1 MKKKYIIAGNWKMN
15 PQTVEEAKRIAT
27 QVKKVALKTK
37 KIETVA
43 CPPFV
48 YSNLIKIDDGFSLG
62 AQDVYFE
69 QAGSFTGEV
78 SAEMLKS
85 IGAKYVIVG
94 HAERR
99 KMGDTDEIV
108 AQKLNAAVGAG
119 VQPIL
124 CVGEKERDQNGDYLG
139 VLKNQIITSLGK
151 LARKDVKQLVVA
163 YEPLWAIG
171 ATSAMTPADVRE
183 TALFIKK
190 VLSDTYGQEYA
201 LQVKILYGGSVTF
214 KNAKDIVALGQVDG
228 LLVGRESVNP
238 EGFNLILKE
247 IDAI

>member
-15 PQTVEEAKRIAT
+15 PQTAEEAKRIAT
-27 QVKKVALKTK
+27 SVKKVAVKMK

-48 YSNLIKIDDGFSLG
+48 YADLVKTADAFSLG

-85 IGAKYVIVG
+85 IGVKYVIVG

-99 KMGDTDEIV
+99 KMGDTDEVV
-108 AQKLNAAVGAG
+108 AQKLNAVIDAG
-119 VQPIL
+119 LFPIL
-124 CVGEKERDQNGDYLG
+124 CVGEKVRDEHGDYLA
-139 VLKNQIITSLGK
+139 VLKAQIVASLGK
-151 LARKDVKQLVVA
+151 LARKEVKNLVIA

-171 ATSAMTPADVRE
+171 ASSAMTPADVHE
-183 TALFIKK
+183 TTLFIKK

-201 LQVKILYGGSVTF
+201 LAVKILYGGSVTF
-214 KNAKDIVALGQVDG
+214 KNARDIVVLGQVDG

-247 IDAI
+247 IDGI

>member
-27 QVKKVALKTK
+27 QVKKVAIKTK

-48 YSNLIKIDDGFSLG
+48 YSNLIKVDDGFSLG

-78 SAEMLKS
+78 SAEMLRS

-99 KMGDTDEIV
+99 KMGDTDVVV
-108 AQKLNAAVGAG
+108 AQKLNAAVEAG
-119 VQPIL
+119 IQPIL

-139 VLKNQIITSLGK
+139 VLKNQIVTSLGK

-163 YEPLWAIG
+163 YEPLWTIG
-171 ATSAMTPADVRE
+171 ATSAMTPADVHE

>member
-1 MKKKYIIAGNWKMN
+1 MN

-27 QVKKVALKTK
+27 SVKKVAIKTK

-48 YSNLIKIDDGFSLG
+48 YTSLIKIADNFSLG
-62 AQDVYFE
+62 TQDVYFE

-85 IGAKYVIVG
+85 IGAKYVILG

-99 KMGDTDEIV
+99 KMGDTDEVV
-108 AQKLNAAVGAG
+108 AQKLSAVVGAG
-119 VQPIL
+119 LLPIL
-124 CVGEKERDQNGDYLG
+124 CVGEKERDVNGDYLA
-139 VLKNQIITSLGK
+139 VLKAQILVSLGK
-151 LARKDVKQLVVA
+151 IARKDVKNLVIA

-171 ATSAMTPADVRE
+171 GASAMTPGDVHE

-201 LQVKILYGGSVTF
+201 LAVKILYGGSVTF

-247 IDAI
+247 IDGI

>member
-15 PQTVEEAKRIAT
+15 PQTLEEAKRIAT
-27 QVKKVALKTK
+27 QVKKVAIKTK

-48 YSNLIKIDDGFSLG
+48 YSNLIKVDDGFSLG

-99 KMGDTDEIV
+99 KMGDTDEVV

-119 VQPIL
+119 IQPIL

-139 VLKNQIITSLGK
+139 VLKNQIVTSLGK

-171 ATSAMTPADVRE
+171 ATSAMTPADVHE

>member
-15 PQTVEEAKRIAT
+15 PQTLEEAKRIAT
-27 QVKKVALKTK
+27 QVRKIALKTK
-37 KIETVA
+37 KIETVV

-48 YSNLIKIDDGFSLG
+48 YSNLVKIDDGFSLG

-85 IGAKYVIVG
+85 IGVKYVIVG

-99 KMGDTDEIV
+99 KMGDTDEVV
-108 AQKLNAAVGAG
+108 AQKLNAVIGAG
-119 VQPIL
+119 LQPIL

-139 VLKNQIITSLGK
+139 VLKNQIVASLGK
-151 LARKDVKQLVVA
+151 LARKDVKYLVVA

-171 ATSAMTPADVRE
+171 AVSAMTPADVCE

-201 LQVKILYGGSVTF
+201 LLVKILYGGSVTF

>member
-1 MKKKYIIAGNWKMN
+1 MN
-15 PQTVEEAKRIAT
+15 PQTLEEAKRIAT
-27 QVKKVALKTK
+27 QVKKVAIKTK

-48 YSNLIKIDDGFSLG
+48 YSNLIKVDDGFSLG

-99 KMGDTDEIV
+99 KMGDTDEVV

-119 VQPIL
+119 IQPIL

-139 VLKNQIITSLGK
+139 VLKNQIVTSLGK

-171 ATSAMTPADVRE
+171 ATSAMTPADVHE

>member
-1 MKKKYIIAGNWKMN
+1 MN

-27 QVKKVALKTK
+27 SVKKVSLKTK
-37 KIETVA
+37 KIETIV

-48 YSNLIKIDDGFSLG
+48 YAHLIKPVDTFSLG
-62 AQDVYFE
+62 LQDVYFE

-78 SAEMLKS
+78 SAEMVKS
-85 IGAKYVIVG
+85 VGARYVIVG

-99 KMGDTDEIV
+99 KMGETDEVV
-108 AQKLNAAVGAG
+108 AQKLNAVIDAG
-119 VQPIL
+119 LSPIL
-124 CVGEKERDQNGDYLG
+124 CVGEKTRDEHGDYLA
-139 VLKNQIITSLGK
+139 VLKAQIVASLGK
-151 LARKDVKQLVVA
+151 LARKEVKNLVIA

-171 ATSAMTPADVRE
+171 ASSAMTPADVHE

-201 LQVKILYGGSVTF
+201 LAVKILYGGSVTF

-247 IDAI
+247 IDGI

>member
-1 MKKKYIIAGNWKMN
+1 MN

-27 QVKKVALKTK
+27 QVKKIALKTK
-37 KIETVA
+37 KIETVV

-48 YSNLIKIDDGFSLG
+48 YSNLVKIDDGFSLG

-85 IGAKYVIVG
+85 IGVKYVIVG

-99 KMGDTDEIV
+99 KMGDTDEVV
-108 AQKLNAAVGAG
+108 AQKVNAVVNAG
-119 VQPIL
+119 LLPIL
-124 CVGEKERDQNGDYLG
+124 CVGEKERDVNGDYLG
-139 VLKNQIITSLGK
+139 VLKAQILASLGK
-151 LARKDVKQLVVA
+151 LARKDVKNLVIA

-171 ATSAMTPADVRE
+171 GASAMTPADVHE

-201 LQVKILYGGSVTF
+201 LLVKILYGGSVTF

>member
-27 QVKKVALKTK
+27 QVKKVAIKTK

-48 YSNLIKIDDGFSLG
+48 YSNLIKVDDGFSLG

-78 SAEMLKS
+78 SAEMLRS

-99 KMGDTDEIV
+99 KMGDTDVVV
-108 AQKLNAAVGAG
+108 AQKLNAAVEAG
-119 VQPIL
+119 IQPIL

-139 VLKNQIITSLGK
+139 VLKNQIVTSLGK
-151 LARKDVKQLVVA
+151 LAREDVKQLVVA
-163 YEPLWAIG
+163 YEPLWTIG
-171 ATSAMTPADVRE
+171 ATSAMTPADVHE